1 MIKILYQFKDK
12 IRRLP
17 KFTKLI
23 IKSTLIL
30 VFTCL
35 ILSFTCFLIKDI
47 GNRYIFLYNLSQELL
62 IVARS
67 CGALGL
73 IFTII
78 GFNIEKTELQS

>member
-1 MIKILYQFKDK
+1 MVKILFKLKNK
-12 IRRLP
+12 IKELP
-17 KFTKLI
+17 KFTKFI

-35 ILSFTCFLIKDI
+35 AFSLTCFLIKDF

-67 CGALGL
+67 CGALGI
-73 IFTII
+73 IFSLI